1 MRSMIAR
8 DEEIMDGSSRRCH
21 IIVGGGSSGIMLC
34 HQLLKKDDVI
44 LIERGSKNPYA
55 PSYSTKVP
63 SSWPVAAIYE
73 ADASRS
79 STMPQE
85 ALGNR
90 VLLYPQ
96 GSGVGGTSNINAM
109 IWSAGHQAVFNN
121 YWPKKWNSEAIN
133 RFEHK

>member
-1 MRSMIAR
+1 MTAS
-8 DEEIMDGSSRRCH
+8 EEELMDSSSRRCH
-21 IIVGGGSSGIMLC
+21 IIVGGGSSGILLC
-34 HQLLKKDDVI
+34 NQLLEKDDVI
-44 LIERGSKNPYA
+44 LIERGSKDPYA
-55 PSYSTKVP
+55 PSYPTKIP

-73 ADASRS
+73 AEASRS

-85 ALGNR
+85 VLGNR

-109 IWSAGHQAVFNN
+109 IWSAGHPAVFNN
-121 YWPKKWNSEAIN
+121 YWPKEWNSKAIN